1 MSKLHQ
7 SEIPATVFLI
17 HKLTSSPIFDKLKCP
32 GCQYEYPN
40 EEIKRHLCPI
50 FDNIKCKG
58 CQLEYPNK
66 AIKRHVFTYYKC
78 KQYYE
83 QNENDKKE
91 LNQILRE
98 KNLDDLDEL
107 PKPIHCFC
115 IRNIGICGNCE
126 L

>member
-17 HKLTSSPIFDKLKCP
+17 RKSIPSPIFDKLKCP

-40 EEIKRHLCPI
+40 EAITRHSCPI

-58 CQLEYPNK
+58 CHFEYPNK

-78 KQYYE
+78 KKYYE
-83 QNENDKKE
+83 ENENDKME
-91 LNQILRE
+91 LNQILKER
-98 KNLDDLDEL
+98 NLDGLNEL

-115 IRNIGICGNCE
+115 IRSIGKCVACE